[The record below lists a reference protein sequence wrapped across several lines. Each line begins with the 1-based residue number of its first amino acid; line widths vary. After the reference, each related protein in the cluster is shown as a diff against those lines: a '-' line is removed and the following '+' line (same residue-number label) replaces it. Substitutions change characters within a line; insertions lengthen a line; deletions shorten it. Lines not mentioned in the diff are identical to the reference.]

1 VLLEE
6 TRDNIRTECERN
18 TSIVFAPSSNVLI
31 GIGPQKIAEKTA
43 VRNISRAH
51 NPADLLHRV
60 EIRAQTTV
68 HGENLLVNDGS
79 DGKAVEAVGKSL
91 PQLNVIA
98 TLALVVESIDTVD
111 GGALVVTSED
121 EEVFGVLDLVGEEQA
136 DGLKRLLTSVDVITE
151 EEVVGLRREATVLEE
166 SEKIVVLS
174 VDITTDLDRSL
185 KLEEDGL
192 RNEDLTSLG
201 AKVTNLGLKELDL
214 LAGSATSHLE

>member
-1 VLLEE
+1 
-6 TRDNIRTECERN
+6 
-18 TSIVFAPSSNVLI
+18 
-31 GIGPQKIAEKTA
+31 
-43 VRNISRAH
+43 
-51 NPADLLHRV
+51 
-60 EIRAQTTV
+60 V

-201 AKVTNLGLKELDL
+201 AKVTDLGLKELDL
-214 LAGSATSHLE
+214 LAGSATSHLK

>member
-1 VLLEE
+1 MFLEE
-6 TRDNIRTECERN
+6 TGDNVRTECERN

-68 HGENLLVNDGS
+68 HGEDLLVNDSG
-79 DGKAVEAVGKSL
+79 DRKAVEAVGESL
-91 PQLNVIA
+91 PQLDVIA
-98 TLALVVESIDTVD
+98 TLALVVESIDAVD
-111 GGALVVTSED
+111 RGALVVTSED

-151 EEVVGLRREATVLEE
+151 EEVIGLRREATILEE

-174 VDITTDLDRSL
+174 VNITTDLDRSL
-185 KLEEDGL
+185 KLEEDRL
-192 RNEDLTSLG
+192 RDEDLTGLG
-201 AKVTNLGLKELDL
+201 AKVADLGFKELNL
-214 LAGSATSHLE
+214 LARSAASHLE

>member
-1 VLLEE
+1 MTLRQQCAHPL
-6 TRDNIRTECERN
+6 RR
-18 TSIVFAPSSNVLI
+18 S
-31 GIGPQKIAEKTA
+31 A
-43 VRNISRAH
+43 VTHISRAH

-79 DGKAVEAVGKSL
+79 DGKTVEAVGKSL

-151 EEVVGLRREATVLEE
+151 EEVVGLGREATVLEE
-166 SEKIVVLS
+166 SEKVVVLS
-174 VDITTDLDRSL
+174 VDITTDLKRAQTG
-185 KLEEDGL
+185 K
-192 RNEDLTSLG
+192 
-201 AKVTNLGLKELDL
+201 
-214 LAGSATSHLE
+214 SANQFSWLWQGPV